1 MSKPKKLR
9 RSDATGRSVG
19 GDPHVRLHRWL
30 LKSPAYCHASLA
42 ARALLV
48 ELYALH
54 NGVNNGDLFLS
65 VRDAG
70 RRLGVGKNLAHE
82 AFRELVAKGFI
93 AVHIPGA
100 FHLKARHATVWRLT
114 EFPCGSALPTKDFMT
129 WQPTSKKQNP
139 VPVAGTNGVRR
150 GDRGPPSVP
159 VIDTDSPPDRD
170 REGKTTGADGPPVR
184 DTDSLPG
191 EGARSA
197 KPWASAARS
206 APDAGEDRD
215 FESAGAAAMRLV
227 SNLKVVG
234 KG

>member
-1 MSKPKKLR
+1 MSRPKKWR
-9 RSDATGRSVG
+9 RADATGRSIG

-42 ARALLV
+42 ARALLI

-54 NGVNNGDLFLS
+54 NGVNNGELFLS
-65 VRDAG
+65 VRDAS

-82 AFRELVAKGFI
+82 TFRELVDKGFI
-93 AVHIPGA
+93 AVHVPGA
-100 FHLKARHATVWRLT
+100 FHLKARHATIWRLT
-114 EFPCGSALPTKDFMT
+114 EFPCGSALPTKDFMA
-129 WQPTSKKQNP
+129 WQPPSKKQNP
-139 VPVAGTNGVRR
+139 VPLARTNGVGS
-150 GDRGPPSVP
+150 GDRGPPMVP
-159 VIDTDSPPDRD
+159 GIDTDGPSIRD
-170 REGKTTGADGPPVR
+170 RAGQSTGADGPRAR

-197 KPWASAARS
+197 KPLASAARS

-215 FESAGAAAMRLV
+215 FESAGTAAMRLV

-234 KG
+234 